1 MEHNK
6 MRIWENVCTTDPK
19 YTKYVNQRGGFTAI
33 DAQYQMQTATEQ
45 FGPMGWGWG
54 VKDETFN
61 FIEGMVIYQAI
72 LFYHYGSDG
81 DTIKENEIPLHS
93 SMQVKPDCVKSVAT
107 DALTKGLSKLG
118 FNADVFLGKF
128 DDNKYVNNLKKKY
141 ADKPKNESTPNDD
154 GSFNPPTQPK
164 PNQGINDALE
174 GKKPLLNGQVNK
186 AMKKM
191 NGESNGQAESSDN
204 ELDTSIDGVC
214 MFPKYQ
220 GIKWSEV
227 AKKDDWYIGIIH
239 KKSNLDDT
247 TRTIVNHY
255 YEQLNKKVA

>member
-1 MEHNK
+1 MKHNK
-6 MRIWENVCTTDPK
+6 MRIWENVCTTDPN

-33 DAQYQMQTATEQ
+33 DAQYQIMTATEQ

-93 SMQVKPDCVKSVAT
+93 SIQIKPDCVKSVAT

-128 DDNKYVNNLKKKY
+128 DDNKYVNDLKKEY
-141 ADKPKNESTPNDD
+141 ADKPTNGTITKDD
-154 GSFNPPTQPK
+154 GSLNPPTQPK
-164 PNQGINDALE
+164 RNKD
-174 GKKPLLNGQVNK
+174 LLNGKVEE
-186 AMKKM
+186 AKKQM
-191 NGESNGQAESSDN
+191 NGGSNGQAEPSNEIVIQFGSHKGKTVSEAPDSWIEWAVRDVIKKGDTFKNQDN
-204 ELDTSIDGVC
+204 PQAL
-214 MFPKYQ
+214 
-220 GIKWSEV
+220 IKAIMERV
-227 AKKDDWYIGIIH
+227 G
-239 KKSNLDDT
+239 
-247 TRTIVNHY
+247 
-255 YEQLNKKVA
+255 